1 MVYGQIARIAAQG
14 ARAAGIYL
22 IPRAVKTF
30 TKYDKAIFR
39 GLYGQSGGRGVRHG
53 RDIGAAVGGLM
64 ATQRGDDLEVGSQN
78 VGQYSSRPKPQAYR
92 GRGFKRGTRS
102 SNYYSRCRVR
112 PSSKF
117 RKRYSS

>member
-39 GLYGQSGGRGVRHG
+39 GLYGKSAGRGVRHG

-64 ATQRGDDLEVGSQN
+64 ATQRGDDLDGVSQG
-78 VGQYSSRPKPQAYR
+78 VQYSSRAKPQAYR
-92 GRGFKRGTRS
+92 GRGYKRRS
-102 SNYYSRCRVR
+102 SRTKYC
-112 PSSKF
+112 PGD
-117 RKRYSS
+117 RKRYKSRAY